1 VLVARLNAAVDIGT
15 ERSERKVRRMVGAMA
30 SATDRN
36 EVSFR
41 VDEWTFTMPGL
52 AAPMIRLMLWKS
64 RLIR

>member
-15 ERSERKVRRMVGAMA
+15 ERSERKVQRMIGAMA

-36 EVSFR
+36 GVSFR

-52 AAPMIRLMLWKS
+52 AASMTRLGCFGNPAD
-64 RLIR
+64 